1 MSTST
6 SESEIA
12 RYRFGVV
19 VTHRDPDHLEL
30 KWLPATSSMS
40 DDDWMAGLLILA
52 AEAEASD
59 SSSILI
65 DATEFG
71 HEFTD
76 RAVSMA
82 WRDEHV
88 IPRYNR
94 AGVQRF
100 AFLMPEGYPGPT
112 AESGADPVI
121 DGDAARF
128 PTQWFR
134 TRDNA
139 LAWLSS

>member
-59 SSSILI
+59 SSSIVTELGGVDQ
-65 DATEFG
+65 DA
-71 HEFTD
+71 
-76 RAVSMA
+76 
-82 WRDEHV
+82 
-88 IPRYNR
+88 
-94 AGVQRF
+94 
-100 AFLMPEGYPGPT
+100 
-112 AESGADPVI
+112 
-121 DGDAARF
+121 
-128 PTQWFR
+128 
-134 TRDNA
+134 
-139 LAWLSS
+139 